1 MNCQE
6 YRELIEDALDVSLHG
21 DPERRVKRH
30 LEHCEACRTYFE
42 TRRAEHVAL
51 FRGINTA
58 CAELHLPDGFAD
70 RLAASVRAR
79 QAARR
84 SWRRFS
90 LPRWALI
97 AASLA
102 LMVGFVFAA
111 TVVVDAV
118 MGSGSGSSALPEEET
133 VGRVDPNAPD
143 SSTLND
149 ALTAPESGGTR
160 SSASESGGTRSVAS
174 SEIPL
179 TDTQQSTT
187 DNQLKGEKT
196 MTKRKAAAA
205 ALTAAIAAAPL
216 AAANGDEYQFIIS
229 GDPVAAKTVNSSES
243 ASIGTALVTSTRTSP
258 TAAASLEARYRTFD
272 ESVGIKLRTDSPKG
286 MIISVK

>member
-6 YRELIEDALDVSLHG
+6 CRDLFDDMLDRRIKEPLKRRMLNHLTNCTECSDRL
-21 DPERRVKRH
+21 ERRRKAH
-30 LEHCEACRTYFE
+30 A
-42 TRRAEHVAL
+42 AL
-51 FRGINTA
+51 FRALNHFNGV
-58 CAELHLPDGFAD
+58 EHLSDGFAD
-70 RLAASVRAR
+70 RLVAECRCPQSWWQSVTV
-79 QAARR
+79 
-84 SWRRFS
+84 
-90 LPRWALI
+90 PKWALL

-102 LMVGFVFAA
+102 LMVGFAFAA

-118 MGSGSGSSALPEEET
+118 TAKDDDSEGIEGTQATEVTDGSGALAASAAISDVPY
-133 VGRVDPNAPD
+133 VPNI
-143 SSTLND
+143 
-149 ALTAPESGGTR
+149 
-160 SSASESGGTRSVAS
+160 AS
-174 SEIPL
+174 IPS
-179 TDTQQSTT
+179 DENPPST
-187 DNQLKGEKT
+187 DNQLQGENA

-229 GDPVAAKTVNSSES
+229 GDPVAAETVDTSES